1 MGCTYLSKILA
12 ISSNTHTIMLLL
24 ILEEFG
30 YPEVKMAIVV
40 ASQHNV
46 PVLSN
51 LSKNQNCRW

>member
-1 MGCTYLSKILA
+1 MGCTYLSKIQQLVVT
-12 ISSNTHTIMLLL
+12 THTIMLLL

-46 PVLSN
+46 PVSEQ
-51 LSKNQNCRW
+51 SQ